1 MLRHSGKNRT
11 ATHNL
16 KLASLLSFVA
26 GIVNVCGFFA
36 FRVLTTNVT
45 GHYAYFADNIVR
57 KNYSFA
63 FYTAC
68 FLLSF
73 LLGAFTS
80 GTLLEITLRKNKRY
94 AGALPIT
101 IEICLIAIVAF
112 SSTNIAL
119 HYPYLLSCVLLFA
132 MGLQNALVTK
142 ISSSVVRT
150 THLTGL
156 FTDLGIELSQLIFY
170 WRKDQKKALVT
181 SVNLRFA
188 IIAFFFAGCII
199 GGFGF
204 LIYDRKILI
213 PAMLCLIG
221 GLIFDNAKYKAR
233 LIKKRIKHY

>member
-1 MLRHSGKNRT
+1 MLRHRGKSRT
-11 ATHNL
+11 AAHNL
-16 KLASLLSFVA
+16 KLAALLSFVA
-26 GIVNVCGFFA
+26 GTVNVCGFFA

-45 GHYAYFADNIVR
+45 GHYAYFADNIIR

-73 LLGAFTS
+73 LMGAFTS
-80 GTLLEITLRKNKRY
+80 NTLVEITLRKKERY
-94 AGALPIT
+94 ASTLPVLV
-101 IEICLIAIVAF
+101 EICFISVVALAAKN
-112 SSTNIAL
+112 TVL
-119 HYPYLLSCVLLFA
+119 HYPYLFSCLLLFA

-142 ISSSVVRT
+142 ISRSIVRT

-170 WRKDQKKALVT
+170 WKNDQKKELVT
-181 SVNLRFA
+181 SVNLRFV
-188 IIAFFFAGCII
+188 IISFFFAGCII

-213 PAMLCLIG
+213 LAIFCLIG
-221 GLIFDNAKYKAR
+221 GLIFDNVKYKVR
-233 LIKKRIKHY
+233 LLKKKMKHS

>member
-1 MLRHSGKNRT
+1 MLRHRGKNRT
-11 ATHNL
+11 AAHNL

-73 LLGAFTS
+73 LSGAFTS
-80 GTLLEITLRKNKRY
+80 NTLVEITLRKNKRY
-94 AGALPIT
+94 ASTLPVAV
-101 IEICLIAIVAF
+101 EICLISIVAF
-112 SSTNIAL
+112 SSKNMVL
-119 HYPYLLSCVLLFA
+119 HYPYLLSCILLFA

-170 WRKDQKKALVT
+170 WKKDQKKTLVT

-188 IIAFFFAGCII
+188 IIGFFFAGCII

-213 PAMLCLIG
+213 PAILCLTG
-221 GLIFDNAKYKAR
+221 GLIFDNVKYKIR
-233 LIKKRIKHY
+233 LIKKKIKQP

>member
-1 MLRHSGKNRT
+1 MLRHRGKSRT
-11 ATHNL
+11 AAHNL
-16 KLASLLSFVA
+16 KIASLLSFVA

-73 LLGAFTS
+73 LMGAFS
-80 GTLLEITLRKNKRY
+80 SNTLVEITLRKNKQY
-94 AGALPIT
+94 ASTLPVLV
-101 IEICLIAIVAF
+101 EICFISVVAF
-112 SSTNIAL
+112 ADKSTVS
-119 HYPYLLSCVLLFA
+119 HYPYLFSCMLLFA

-142 ISSSVVRT
+142 ISSSIVRT

-170 WRKDQKKALVT
+170 WRQNERKELIS

-188 IIAFFFAGCII
+188 IISFFFAGCIT
-199 GGFGF
+199 GGFGY
-204 LIYDRKILI
+204 LIYDRKTLI
-213 PAMLCLIG
+213 PAVICLIG
-221 GLIFDNAKYKAR
+221 GLIFDNVKYKVR
-233 LIKKRIKHY
+233 LLKSKIKHH